1 MPRESSDPKPRGF
14 FQLGRQWPWIIVG
27 LLLIHASLIVGTI
40 MIVSARHDLYVEPN
54 YYAKAVDWDIQRA
67 ILEAADEM
75 GWTIQLIVDQPTARA
90 DQLQTL
96 RVSITDRDHQPVEDA
111 LVEAEC
117 FHPAHANDRINAVL
131 VLQDNGTY
139 QAPVTMKEPGYWKV
153 YLSIQHRGI
162 QAKVRREFRIGT

>member
-1 MPRESSDPKPRGF
+1 MPRESSDPKPQGF

-40 MIVSARHDLYVEPN
+40 MVVSARNDLYVEPN
-54 YYAKAVDWDIQRA
+54 YYAKAVDWDTQRA
-67 ILEAADEM
+67 TLEAADEM

-96 RVSITDRDHQPVEDA
+96 RVAITDRENLPVTGA

-117 FHPAHANDRINAVL
+117 FHPAHANDRINTVL
-131 VLQDNGTY
+131 VRQDDGTY
-139 QAPVTMKEPGYWKV
+139 QAIVEMKEPGFWKIN
-153 YLSIQHRGI
+153 LSIRHRGI
-162 QAKVRREFRIGT
+162 EAKVRKEFRIGT